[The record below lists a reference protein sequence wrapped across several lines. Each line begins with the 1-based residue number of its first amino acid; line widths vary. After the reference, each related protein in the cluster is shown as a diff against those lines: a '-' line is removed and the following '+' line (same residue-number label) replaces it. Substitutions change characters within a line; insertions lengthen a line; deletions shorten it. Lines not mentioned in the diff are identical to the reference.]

1 MKSQTRAIGVLSALL
16 LCGASNA
23 SAFPTGESHRLLQ
36 HAVQIGDESGL
47 LINVAAA
54 RGGGA
59 QRQASGNRGGGGGAH
74 QVRSSANSNVNHN
87 RSTNANANRNIN
99 ANRNV
104 NANQNINANV
114 NRNVNVNRDVNVDVD
129 RNYYGDWDDRWH
141 PVATAAAVAT
151 TAAIVGSIVTSIPPS
166 CSTVVVNGIGYSQCG
181 STWYQPQYAG
191 TSVQYVVVNPPQ

>member
-1 MKSQTRAIGVLSALL
+1 
-16 LCGASNA
+16 
-23 SAFPTGESHRLLQ
+23 
-36 HAVQIGDESGL
+36 
-47 LINVAAA
+47 
-54 RGGGA
+54 
-59 QRQASGNRGGGGGAH
+59 
-74 QVRSSANSNVNHN
+74 VRSSANSNVNHN